1 VNHNGITVIGRNR
14 PTWLK
19 RFDCGRYAIL
29 MLFAMAVIFAAPAL
43 AQPPIAITTCG
54 KIAKA
59 GLYELDNDLVASTPA
74 GGDCL
79 VITAANVSLNLNH
92 FGLFGATSAVGI
104 HVMKTAAKAFIE
116 GNGATIQTFGIG
128 IQIDAAGVLADNF
141 SVLSNT
147 DAGILLNHTQQ
158 ADLSNFSASNNLN
171 DGVRITGGGYNVLQM
186 PVIYGNGRY
195 GVWAQS
201 SSHNSIGNFTV
212 QNNKIAGI
220 YIGCST
226 TGPQAPCPR
235 GALASNYNYMFSGLA
250 GISSSGVQ
258 SYGVAID
265 FGDNFNRVVNVAAW
279 QNEQLDLFDAN
290 LDCASNYWFAEPTIG
305 QVAPRNCIN

>member
-1 VNHNGITVIGRNR
+1 MNYNGITAVGCSY

-19 RFDCGRYAIL
+19 RLARGRNAVL
-29 MLFAMAVIFAAPAL
+29 ALFAMTVTFVAPAFG
-43 AQPPIAITTCG
+43 QPPIAITTCG

-59 GLYELDNDLVASTPA
+59 GFYELDNDLVASTPA
-74 GGDCL
+74 AGDCL

-104 HVMKTAAKAFIE
+104 HVMKSAAKAFIE

-128 IQIDAAGVLADNF
+128 VQIDAAGVLADNF
-141 SVLSNT
+141 FVLSNT
-147 DAGILLNHTQQ
+147 DAGVLLNHAQQ
-158 ADLSNFSASNNLN
+158 TDLSNFIASSNLN
-171 DGVRITGGGYNVLQM
+171 DGVRIAGGGYNVLQM
-186 PVIYGNGRY
+186 PVISGNGRY

-212 QNNKIAGI
+212 QNNKLAGI
-220 YIGCST
+220 YVGCSA

-235 GALASNYNYMFSGLA
+235 GAPASNYNYMFSGVA
-250 GISSSGVQ
+250 GISSSGIQ

-265 FGDNFNRVVNVAAW
+265 LGDNFNRVVNVAAW
-279 QNEQLDLFDAN
+279 QNEHLDLFDAN
-290 LDCASNYWFAEPTIG
+290 QDCASNFWFAEPTIG
-305 QVAPRNCIN
+305 QVAPQNCIN